1 MSTFGTFLRI
11 STFGESHGSAVGCSI
26 DGLPAGLRVCMQC
39 VQQQLQR
46 RRPGAAAGYCSS
58 SREEADVSEILSGV
72 EFGLTLGS
80 PVALLIRNKDTR
92 RQDYSNIGISSSQ
105 GSGVLNSL
113 SGVPRPGHA
122 DLTYLLKYQAASSSG
137 GGRSSARET
146 AARVA
151 AGALVES
158 CFLRPFSLCRIV
170 AFVSSV
176 GEHALP
182 HEEMQKY
189 RQTPPTRRTIDTNGR
204 VRFHFKTNKLHDAH
218 GNCYPGVSAE
228 ALQRLLSIKQQGVSP
243 RDSCETSNTPASASV
258 DSSVITSEANGSL
271 EEDTRASCE
280 GPPSRLLAEG
290 ARKKCELNGSGE
302 VWDVHTRCPHL
313 ETAAKM
319 ARLLLEVKSEE
330 DSIGGSVCC
339 VIESPPAGLGEPV
352 FDKLPAILAHAML
365 SIPAVKS
372 FEVILYPRPQT
383 LFFTM
388 HILIGGSVETR
399 ACVLLQIGSGFECTK
414 MRGSEHNDRLQPK
427 SKDIRER
434 DRGEYNWPRSVPAR
448 RCCCYEDRGES
459 DSELDCTQMTITP
472 QKGMHAEEMELK
484 KTIEDDRVGS
494 IGVTGDTLPED
505 ETDIYLK
512 NLRACAAA
520 AKNLEYQTNNS
531 GGTFGGISTGEN
543 IYFRVG
549 FKAPSSI
556 GMAQI
561 TADFNG
567 SMRQLKI
574 KGRHDPCV
582 VVRAVPV
589 VESMAV
595 LAMSDL
601 MLQQAARVGVAA
613 FMQYPDKLSKRQ
625 QV

>member
-1 MSTFGTFLRI
+1 
-11 STFGESHGSAVGCSI
+11 
-26 DGLPAGLRVCMQC
+26 
-39 VQQQLQR
+39 
-46 RRPGAAAGYCSS
+46 
-58 SREEADVSEILSGV
+58 
-72 EFGLTLGS
+72 
-80 PVALLIRNKDTR
+80 
-92 RQDYSNIGISSSQ
+92 
-105 GSGVLNSL
+105 
-113 SGVPRPGHA
+113 
-122 DLTYLLKYQAASSSG
+122 
-137 GGRSSARET
+137 
-146 AARVA
+146 
-151 AGALVES
+151 
-158 CFLRPFSLCRIV
+158 
-170 AFVSSV
+170 
-176 GEHALP
+176 
-182 HEEMQKY
+182 MQKY

-243 RDSCETSNTPASASV
+243 RDSCETSNTPASPSV

-280 GPPSRLLAEG
+280 GPPSRLLADG

-372 FEVILYPRPQT
+372 FE
-383 LFFTM
+383 
-388 HILIGGSVETR
+388 
-399 ACVLLQIGSGFECTK
+399 IGSGFECTK

-427 SKDIRER
+427 SKDTRER